1 MPDSN
6 PINDHTTTMQLPR
19 LKHRIHQSRAGQI
32 HYWLSEEINSRL
44 PWLVWLP
51 GLTADHRLFLPQL
64 EYFQDQANLLVWDPP
79 AHGKSKPYDLAE
91 FTVDGL
97 ARRLHDILQA
107 EGIEKPILVGLS
119 YGGYVAQG
127 YLHNYPQA
135 ADGVIIMDSAPLK
148 KQYFKRYELWAL
160 ANTHTLLKLMPWRL
174 LVKSAVK
181 AAACTVAGQKLM
193 RTWMEETDRQAYI
206 ALTVQGYKALGDAIN
221 LDLPYEINVSA
232 LIICGELDKAGTA
245 KTLNKK
251 WAATEK
257 LPIVWVPKAGHLSTI
272 DNPDAVNTAISEF
285 LKKFKES

>member
-1 MPDSN
+1 M
-6 PINDHTTTMQLPR
+6 HLPR

-32 HYWLSEEINSRL
+32 HYWISEEINLRL

-64 EYFQDQANLLVWDPP
+64 LHFQKQANMLVWDPP

-97 ARRLHDILQA
+97 SHRLHDILHA
-107 EGIEKPILVGLS
+107 EGIEKPILAGLS

-148 KQYFKRYELWAL
+148 KPYFKRWELWAL
-160 ANTHTLLKLMPWRL
+160 AHTGTLFKLIPWRL
-174 LVKSAVK
+174 LVESGVRS
-181 AAACTVAGQKLM
+181 AACTPAGQKLM
-193 RTWMEETDRQAYI
+193 RIWMEETSREAYI
-206 ALTVQGYKALGDAIN
+206 ALAVQGYKALGEAIN
-221 LDLPYEINVSA
+221 LDLPYKINVPA

-257 LPIVWVPKAGHLSTI
+257 LPIVWVPNAGHLSTI
-272 DNPDAVNTAISEF
+272 DNPDAVNTAINEF